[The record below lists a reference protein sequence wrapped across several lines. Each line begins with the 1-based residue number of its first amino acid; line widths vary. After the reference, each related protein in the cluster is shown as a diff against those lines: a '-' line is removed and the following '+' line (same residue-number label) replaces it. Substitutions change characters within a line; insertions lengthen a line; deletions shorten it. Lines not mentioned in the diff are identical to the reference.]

1 MIKEY
6 SSIIEVSGPL
16 LFVEGVEG
24 AKYEELVEIYTRTGE
39 KEAWQGFRGR

>member
-6 SSIIEVSGPL
+6 SSISNVAGPL
-16 LFVEGVEG
+16 LLVEGVSG

-39 KEAWQGFRGR
+39 KKRGRTR